1 MEFRQLTYFL
11 AAAQTQNFRKAADLC
26 LVAQPALSR
35 QIASLEDELGVALF
49 KRVKQRVILTPA
61 GREFA
66 SYARGSLEVLQQGQ
80 QAMVRLREGESGT
93 VLIACNKSLAA
104 LFLPTILA
112 SFHQQ
117 YPQIHHK
124 VSVLHTDEV
133 IALVEQ
139 GEVDLGLIFNPVIRS
154 EVVIVKELF
163 RQPLHVLVSAQHT
176 LAQVETPLTLEQIVA
191 EPLFL
196 LGETAR
202 LRIVLE
208 RIFAQRG
215 ISVQPAIEIDSIEG
229 LKAIVRQGNG
239 ITLMPPA
246 LLRFPQVDDGLALLP
261 LADLTEEFIFAL
273 VYRRFGTI
281 SQSARQL
288 IHALVEKH
296 TSEGEF
302 VSPREH
308 E

>member
-1 MEFRQLTYFL
+1 
-11 AAAQTQNFRKAADLC
+11 
-26 LVAQPALSR
+26 
-35 QIASLEDELGVALF
+35 
-49 KRVKQRVILTPA
+49 
-61 GREFA
+61 
-66 SYARGSLEVLQQGQ
+66 
-80 QAMVRLREGESGT
+80 
-93 VLIACNKSLAA
+93 
-104 LFLPTILA
+104 LPTILA
-112 SFHQQ
+112 AFHQQ

-124 VSVLHTDEV
+124 VSVLHTNEV
-133 IALVEQ
+133 MALVEQ
-139 GEVDLGLIFNPVIRS
+139 GEVDLGLIFNPAIRS

-163 RQPLHVLVSAQHT
+163 RQPLHLLVSSQHALT
-176 LAQVETPLTLEQIVA
+176 QTAPPLTLERIVA
-191 EPLFL
+191 EPIFL

-215 ISVQPAIEIDSIEG
+215 LSVQAAIEIDSIEG

-246 LLRFPQVDDGLALLP
+246 LLRSPQIDEGLALLP

-288 IHALVEKH
+288 INAIAEAHR
-296 TSEGEF
+296 SEGGFAASTE
-302 VSPREH
+302 
-308 E
+308 